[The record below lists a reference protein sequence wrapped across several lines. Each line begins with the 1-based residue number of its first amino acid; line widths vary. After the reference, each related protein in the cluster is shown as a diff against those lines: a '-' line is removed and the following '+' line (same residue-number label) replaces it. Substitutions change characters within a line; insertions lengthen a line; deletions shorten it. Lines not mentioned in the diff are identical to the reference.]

1 MRAFVLLA
9 ALALSSCAG
18 APCPPGL
25 TPGAALDL
33 YFGRGIDGN
42 PRAVSDAA
50 WRGFVEEVLIREF
63 PDGSTGVDA
72 EGTWFS
78 RRQGRTIVERSKVVT
93 LIVPDARA
101 ADDRVGRL
109 IAEYKRRFDQDSVLR
124 VERAVC
130 FAF

>member
-1 MRAFVLLA
+1 MRAFVLLV
-9 ALALSSCAG
+9 ALALGACA
-18 APCPPGL
+18 APACPPGL
-25 TPGAALDL
+25 TRGAALDL
-33 YFGRGIDGN
+33 YFGRGVDGN
-42 PRAVSDAA
+42 PRSVSDAA
-50 WRGFVEEVLIREF
+50 WRGFVDEVLIGEF

-78 RRQGRTIVERSKVVT
+78 RRQNRTIVERSKVVT

-101 ADDRVGRL
+101 ADARVERL

>member
-1 MRAFVLLA
+1 MRAVLLLA
-9 ALALSSCAG
+9 ALALGACA
-18 APCPPGL
+18 APSCPPGL
-25 TPGAALDL
+25 TRGSALDL
-33 YFGRGIDGN
+33 YFGRGIDGA
-42 PRAVSDAA
+42 RAVDDAA

-101 ADDRVGRL
+101 VDGQVARL
-109 IAEYKRRFDQDSVLR
+109 IEAYKRRFDQESVLR
-124 VERAVC
+124 VERPVC

>member
-1 MRAFVLLA
+1 MRVFVLVA
-9 ALALSSCAG
+9 ALTLSACAG
-18 APCPPGL
+18 PQCPPGL
-25 TPGAALDL
+25 THGAALDL
-33 YFGRGIDGN
+33 YFGRGIDGA
-42 PRAVSDAA
+42 RAVSDAQ

-93 LIVPDARA
+93 LIVPDAREV
-101 ADDRVGRL
+101 DGRVERL

-124 VERAVC
+124 AERSVC

>member
-1 MRAFVLLA
+1 MRALPLLA

-18 APCPPGL
+18 PQCPPGL
-25 TPGAALDL
+25 TRGSALDL
-33 YFGRGIDGN
+33 YFGRGIDGA
-42 PRAVSDAA
+42 RSVDDEA
-50 WRGFVEEVLIREF
+50 WRGFVAEVLIREF
-63 PDGSTGVDA
+63 PDGSTSVDA

-101 ADDRVGRL
+101 VDGQVARL
-109 IAEYKRRFDQDSVLR
+109 IDAYKRRFDQDSVLR
-124 VERAVC
+124 VERPVC

>member
-1 MRAFVLLA
+1 MRAFVLLI
-9 ALALSSCAG
+9 ALALSACA
-18 APCPPGL
+18 APACPPGL
-25 TPGAALDL
+25 TQGAALDL
-33 YFGRGIDGN
+33 YFGRGIDG
-42 PRAVSDAA
+42 PRSVSDAA

-93 LIVPDARA
+93 LIVPEVRAVDARVA
-101 ADDRVGRL
+101 RL

>member
-1 MRAFVLLA
+1 MRSLVLIA
-9 ALALSSCAG
+9 ALALGACASP
-18 APCPPGL
+18 ACPPGL
-25 TPGAALDL
+25 APGAALDL

-50 WRGFVEEVLIREF
+50 WRGFVEDVLIREF
-63 PDGSTGVDA
+63 PDGSTSFDA

-78 RRQGRTIVERSKVVT
+78 RRQGRTIVERSKMVS

-101 ADDRVGRL
+101 ADARVERL

-124 VERAVC
+124 VVRAVC